1 MKHERGFTLIEVLA
15 AIVLLSLILL
25 GVYSGIRSA
34 TRIVHSGEERIGRMD
49 EVRSTGQF
57 VQREVAQILA
67 LPFAVTDDGDGI
79 VFDGQPDSA
88 RFVAP
93 LPGYLGKAG
102 AQIMTLQLVRDN
114 NNSNRLQVTFTLL
127 PPDGSAP
134 PAPGDPEILLTG
146 VNSGSFAYRGY
157 DDQGNPGP
165 WVDQWPDGRR
175 LPAMIALRMKLAGG
189 VGSPEI
195 IAPLRIDP
203 TSVNGRNP
211 LGNLPRRP
219 GALR

>member
-1 MKHERGFTLIEVLA
+1 MKHEHGFTLIEVLA

-25 GVYSGIRSA
+25 GVYSGIHSA
-34 TRIVHSGEERIGRMD
+34 TRIVHGGEERIGRMD
-49 EVRSTGQF
+49 EVRSTAQF
-57 VQREVAQILA
+57 VQREVAQALA

-93 LPGYLGKAG
+93 LPGYLGRTG

-114 NNSNRLQVTFTLL
+114 NSNRLQVTFSPL
-127 PPDGSAP
+127 PPDGSP
-134 PAPGDPEILLTG
+134 PAPPGDPEILLAG
-146 VNSGSFAYRGY
+146 VNSGTFAYQGY

-165 WVDQWPDGRR
+165 WVDRWPDGRR
-175 LPAMIALRMKLAGG
+175 LPAMIALRMKLAGS
-189 VGSPEI
+189 VNSPEI

-219 GALR
+219 SVLR

>member
-1 MKHERGFTLIEVLA
+1 LKRPGGFTLIEVLA
-15 AIVLLSLILL
+15 AMVLLSLILL

-34 TRIVHSGEERIGRMD
+34 TQIVRSGEQRIGRMD
-49 EVRSTGQF
+49 EVRSTQQF
-57 VQREVAQILA
+57 IQREVAQALA
-67 LPFAVTDDGDGI
+67 MPFAVTDEGDGI
-79 VFDGQPDSA
+79 VFDGQPDA
-88 RFVAP
+88 MRFVAP

-102 AQIMTLQLVRDN
+102 AQLMTLQLVRDN
-114 NNSNRLQVTFTLL
+114 NHGNRLQVVFSLL
-127 PPDGSAP
+127 PPDGSP
-134 PAPGDPEILLTG
+134 PPPPGDPEILLAG
-146 VNSGSFAYRGY
+146 VNGGSFAYRGY

-165 WVDQWPDGRR
+165 WVDRWPDGRR

-203 TSVNGRNP
+203 TSVNGRNS

-219 GALR
+219 QGLR

>member
-25 GVYSGIRSA
+25 GVYSGIRTA

-57 VQREVAQILA
+57 VQREVAQALA
-67 LPFAVTDDGDGI
+67 LPFAVTDEGDGI
-79 VFDGQPDSA
+79 VFDGQPDAA

-114 NNSNRLQVTFTLL
+114 NSNRLQVTFSLL
-127 PPDGSAP
+127 PPDGSP
-134 PAPGDPEILLTG
+134 PVAPGDPEILLAG

-165 WVDQWPDGRR
+165 WVDRWPDGRR
-175 LPAMIALRMKLAGG
+175 LPSMIALRMKLAGG

-219 GALR
+219 AVLR